1 MTESETEA
9 AGPPYLGELRVF
21 SFGFAPEGWVGCD
34 GRAMDINGNA
44 GLFSLLGTTF
54 GGNGQ
59 TSFNLPDLR
68 ARVPMHSREPG
79 DVGRADGEASHQLIP
94 AEMPIHNHQL
104 IASNVVSDN
113 VPDATKR
120 LGNSE
125 PGNLYGPGSSNLAA
139 MHPSVIGVAGASE
152 PHENRQPFLA
162 LNICI
167 CVQGDYPPKSEEEEA
182 S

>member
-1 MTESETEA
+1 MTESETD
-9 AGPPYLGELRVF
+9 AGRLPYLGELRVF
-21 SFGFAPEGWVGCD
+21 SFGFAPEGWAGCD
-34 GRAMDINGNA
+34 GRAVDINGNS

-79 DVGRADGEASHQLIP
+79 DLGRAGGEASHQLIP
-94 AEMPIHNHQL
+94 VEMPIHNHQL
-104 IASNVVSDN
+104 IGSNVTSDN
-113 VPDATKR
+113 LPDATKR
-120 LGNSE
+120 LANSQ
-125 PGNLYGPGSSNLAA
+125 PGNLYGPGSNLTA
-139 MHPSVIGVAGASE
+139 MHPSVIGVAGGSE

-167 CVQGDYPPKSEEEEA
+167 CVQGDYPPRSEEEA